1 MAAEESAFKSAP
13 DLLPDGHVAWLSML
27 TEPGLDLA
35 VLVYDLRGSGAV
47 LNAVR
52 IAERAA
58 AAGLNTELWVLRRQG
73 QLEGATPAGLRV
85 VALASER
92 AAVGS
97 RVLDSARLIGTLAR
111 AIQTRRPSVL
121 FSAANHIHAFA
132 AQAHRRAG
140 ARTGT
145 RLVGRASNAV
155 LHERLGV
162 WNMPLGRA
170 VVMAAKALQRLQ
182 FSAMDRIIAVAPD
195 LADDLASGL
204 EIEPARI
211 TVIPNGIDAADVA
224 LRSSQPLDD
233 PWFAPG
239 EPPVVLGVGRLSFQK
254 NFPLLIHAFARAR
267 RLRPLRLIILG
278 YGSPAKARALL
289 DLAQRLG
296 VGGDVKLPGFEASP
310 CRYMARSDLF
320 VLSSRWEGASNVLL
334 EALACGC
341 PVVAADC
348 PTGVADVLGAGRF
361 GTLVPP
367 GDADALAAAILAR
380 LDEPRD
386 SVALRA
392 QAARYD
398 LNRSLDRYVE
408 VLSKELALARA
419 AGARAGQALPEP
431 IDPAI

>member
-1 MAAEESAFKSAP
+1 
-13 DLLPDGHVAWLSML
+13 ML
-27 TEPGLDLA
+27 TAPGLDLA

-58 AAGLNTELWVLRRQG
+58 AAGLSTELWVLRRQG

-85 VALASER
+85 VALAPGR
-92 AAVGS
+92 GGPGP
-97 RVLDSARLIGTLAR
+97 RVLDSARLVGTLAR
-111 AIQTRRPSVL
+111 AIETRRPSVL

-132 AQAHRRAG
+132 ALAHRRAG

-155 LHERLGV
+155 LHERLGA
-162 WNMPLGRA
+162 WAHPLGRA
-170 VVMAAKALQRLQ
+170 VVMAAKAVQRLQ

-204 EIEPARI
+204 EIEPGRI

-239 EPPVVLGVGRLSFQK
+239 SPPVVLGVGRLSFQK
-254 NFPLLIHAFARAR
+254 NFPLLIRAFARAR
-267 RLRPLRLIILG
+267 KQRPMRLIILG
-278 YGSPAKARALL
+278 YGPPAKAAALMALARRL
-289 DLAQRLG
+289 DVAE
-296 VGGDVKLPGFEASP
+296 DVKLPGFEPSP

-341 PVVAADC
+341 PVAATDC
-348 PTGVADVLGAGRF
+348 PTGVADVLEGGRLAP
-361 GTLVPP
+361 LVPP
-367 GDADALAAAILAR
+367 EDAEALASAMLER
-380 LDEPRD
+380 LDQPRG
-386 SVALRA
+386 SRALRA
-392 QAARYD
+392 RAAEYD
-398 LNRSLDRYVE
+398 LSTSLDRYVE
-408 VLSKELALARA
+408 VLRRELAEINV
-419 AGARAGQALPEP
+419 AGPRPGQARPEP

>member
-1 MAAEESAFKSAP
+1 MTPRDLVGDEERP
-13 DLLPDGHVAWLSML
+13 VASQSS
-27 TEPGLDLA
+27 PALDLA

-58 AAGLNTELWVLRRQG
+58 AAGLNTELWVLRLQG

-85 VALASER
+85 VALAAGRGGAEP
-92 AAVGS
+92 
-97 RVLDSARLIGTLAR
+97 RVLDSVRLIGALAR
-111 AIQTRRPSVL
+111 AIETRRPSVL

-132 AQAHRRAG
+132 ALAHRRAG

-155 LHERLGV
+155 LHERLGP
-162 WNMPLGRA
+162 WAHPLGRA
-170 VVMAAKALQRLQ
+170 VVMAAKAVQRLQ

-195 LADDLASGL
+195 LAGDLASGL
-204 EIEPARI
+204 GIEPGRI

-224 LRSSQPLDD
+224 RRSSQPLDD

-254 NFPLLIHAFARAR
+254 NFPLLIRAFARAR
-267 RLRPLRLIILG
+267 RRRPMRLIILG
-278 YGSPAKARALL
+278 YGPPAKARALL
-289 DLAQRLG
+289 ALAQRLG
-296 VGGDVKLPGFEASP
+296 VGGDVKLPGFEVSP

-341 PVVAADC
+341 PVAATDC
-348 PTGVADVLGAGRF
+348 PTGVADVLGGGAF
-361 GTLVPP
+361 GPLVSP
-367 GDADALAAAILAR
+367 GDADALAEAILKR

-398 LNRSLDRYVE
+398 LNRSLDRYAE
-408 VLSKELALARA
+408 VLAQELALVRA
-419 AGARAGQALPEP
+419 ASAHAGQALPEP

>member
-1 MAAEESAFKSAP
+1 
-13 DLLPDGHVAWLSML
+13 ML
-27 TEPGLDLA
+27 TAPGLDLA

-73 QLEGATPAGLRV
+73 QLEGATPAGLSV
-85 VALASER
+85 VALAPGR
-92 AAVGS
+92 AGPGP
-97 RVLDSARLIGTLAR
+97 RILDSVRLVGTLAR

-132 AQAHRRAG
+132 ALAHRRAG
-140 ARTGT
+140 ALTGT

-155 LHERLGV
+155 LHERLGAV
-162 WNMPLGRA
+162 ANPLGRA
-170 VVMAAKALQRLQ
+170 VVMAAKAIQRLQ

-204 EIEPARI
+204 GIEPGRI

-224 LRSSQPLDD
+224 RRSSQPLDD
-233 PWFAPG
+233 PWFEPG

-254 NFPLLIHAFARAR
+254 NFPLLIRAFAQAR
-267 RLRPLRLIILG
+267 RLRPMRLIILG
-278 YGSPAKARALL
+278 YGTPAKARALL
-289 DLAQRLG
+289 ELAQWLG
-296 VGGDVKLPGFEASP
+296 VGGDVKLPGFETSP

-348 PTGVADVLGAGRF
+348 PTGVADVLDAGRL
-361 GTLVPP
+361 GPLVPP
-367 GDADALAAAILAR
+367 GDASALAAAMLER
-380 LDEPRD
+380 LDAPRD
-386 SVALRA
+386 AEALRV

-398 LNRSLDRYVE
+398 LSRSLDRYAD
-408 VLSKELALARA
+408 VLGQELTLARA
-419 AGARAGQALPEP
+419 ALASPGSSR
-431 IDPAI
+431 